1 MTTQELIRCPNCG
14 ATNRVSAD
22 RLAHGEAPVCG
33 RCKSP
38 LPTDGSGS
46 TSGAAAG
53 GAVVVVTD
61 ATFAEMVERSP
72 VPVLLDLW
80 APWCGPCLMLAP
92 TLTKLAA
99 EWGGKVRVAKLNVDE
114 NPAMAAR
121 FQARSIPLL
130 VILKNG
136 QEVDRLVG
144 GQPAPVIKQKV
155 ERAL

>member
-1 MTTQELIRCPNCG
+1 M
-14 ATNRVSAD
+14 
-22 RLAHGEAPVCG
+22 
-33 RCKSP
+33 
-38 LPTDGSGS
+38 
-46 TSGAAAG
+46 
-53 GAVVVVTD
+53 VVVTD

-114 NPAMAAR
+114 NPAMAAH

-144 GQPAPVIKQKV
+144 VQPAPVIKQKV